1 MKIIEYKEKTTV
13 VLEENDI
20 LEVETLKGN
29 PAVLQIKLKNDVM
42 IVDELNIKEIE
53 RITMEK
59 EQVKILKSQS
69 CKCQRQ
75 SLKKCQS

>member
-29 PAVLQIKLKNDVM
+29 PAELQIKLKNNVM

-53 RITMEK
+53 RIKTEK

-69 CKCQRQ
+69 K
-75 SLKKCQS
+75 

>member
-1 MKIIEYKEKTTV
+1 MKIIEYKEKTTI

-29 PAVLQIKLKNDVM
+29 PAVLQIKLKNNVM

-53 RITMEK
+53 RIKTEK

-69 CKCQRQ
+69 K
-75 SLKKCQS
+75 

>member
-29 PAVLQIKLKNDVM
+29 PAVLQIKLKNNVM

-53 RITMEK
+53 RIKTEK

-69 CKCQRQ
+69 K
-75 SLKKCQS
+75 

>member
-1 MKIIEYKEKTTV
+1 MKIVEYKEKTTV

-29 PAVLQIKLKNDVM
+29 PAVLQIKLKNGV
-42 IVDELNIKEIE
+42 IVVDELNIKEIE
-53 RITMEK
+53 RIKTEK

-69 CKCQRQ
+69 K
-75 SLKKCQS
+75 

>member
-53 RITMEK
+53 RIKTEK
-59 EQVKILKSQS
+59 EQVKILKLQS
-69 CKCQRQ
+69 K
-75 SLKKCQS
+75 

>member
-29 PAVLQIKLKNDVM
+29 PAVLQIKLKNGV
-42 IVDELNIKEIE
+42 IVVDELNIKEIE
-53 RITMEK
+53 RIKTEK
-59 EQVKILKSQS
+59 EQVEILKSQS
-69 CKCQRQ
+69 K
-75 SLKKCQS
+75 

>member
-1 MKIIEYKEKTTV
+1 MKIIKYKEKTTV

-29 PAVLQIKLKNDVM
+29 PAVLQIKLKNNVL

-53 RITMEK
+53 RIKTEK

-69 CKCQRQ
+69 K
-75 SLKKCQS
+75 

>member
-20 LEVETLKGN
+20 LEIETLKGN
-29 PAVLQIKLKNDVM
+29 PAVLQIKLKNDVL

-53 RITMEK
+53 RIKTEK

-69 CKCQRQ
+69 K
-75 SLKKCQS
+75 

>member
-53 RITMEK
+53 RIKTEK

-69 CKCQRQ
+69 K
-75 SLKKCQS
+75 

>member
-42 IVDELNIKEIE
+42 IVDELNIK
-53 RITMEK
+53 
-59 EQVKILKSQS
+59 
-69 CKCQRQ
+69 
-75 SLKKCQS
+75 

>member
-29 PAVLQIKLKNDVM
+29 PAVLQIKLKNDVL

-53 RITMEK
+53 RIKTEK
-59 EQVKILKSQS
+59 EQVKILKAQS
-69 CKCQRQ
+69 K
-75 SLKKCQS
+75 

>member
-1 MKIIEYKEKTTV
+1 MKIIEYKEKTNV

-29 PAVLQIKLKNDVM
+29 PAVLQIKLKNNVL

-53 RITMEK
+53 RIKTEK

-69 CKCQRQ
+69 K
-75 SLKKCQS
+75 

>member
-29 PAVLQIKLKNDVM
+29 PAVLQIKLKNNVL

-53 RITMEK
+53 RIKTEK

-69 CKCQRQ
+69 K
-75 SLKKCQS
+75 

>member
-29 PAVLQIKLKNDVM
+29 PAVLQIKLKNNVL

-53 RITMEK
+53 RIKTEK
-59 EQVKILKSQS
+59 EQVEILKSQS
-69 CKCQRQ
+69 K
-75 SLKKCQS
+75 

>member
-53 RITMEK
+53 RIKMEK

-69 CKCQRQ
+69 K
-75 SLKKCQS
+75 

>member
-20 LEVETLKGN
+20 LEVEALKGN
-29 PAVLQIKLKNDVM
+29 PAVLQIKLKNNVL

-53 RITMEK
+53 RIKTEK

-69 CKCQRQ
+69 K
-75 SLKKCQS
+75 

>member
-29 PAVLQIKLKNDVM
+29 PAVLQIKLKNDVL

-53 RITMEK
+53 RIKTEK

-69 CKCQRQ
+69 K
-75 SLKKCQS
+75 

>member
-29 PAVLQIKLKNDVM
+29 PAVLQIKLKNNVL

-53 RITMEK
+53 IIKTEK

-69 CKCQRQ
+69 K
-75 SLKKCQS
+75 

>member
-29 PAVLQIKLKNDVM
+29 PAVLQIKLKNNVM

-53 RITMEK
+53 RIKNEK

-69 CKCQRQ
+69 K
-75 SLKKCQS
+75 

>member
-53 RITMEK
+53 RIKTEK
-59 EQVKILKSQS
+59 EQVKILNSQS
-69 CKCQRQ
+69 K
-75 SLKKCQS
+75 